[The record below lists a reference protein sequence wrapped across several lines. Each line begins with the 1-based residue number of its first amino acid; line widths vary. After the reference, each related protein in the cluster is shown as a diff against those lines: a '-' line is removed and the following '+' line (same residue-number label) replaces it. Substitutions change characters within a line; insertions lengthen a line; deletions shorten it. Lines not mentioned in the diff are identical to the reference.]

1 MKRNSFL
8 YAIAGIAVWGLASC
22 SSSDNM
28 HPEQTDG
35 RVPVEL
41 TNNIIGAVTRAAT
54 TLNESALTTGDITV
68 RTSEAYATAY
78 TYTAGAEGAMTSTA
92 PAYYPAGGASIDIVA
107 YSPANANDGT
117 SETFTV
123 SADQSSDDAYIA
135 SDLLWAKAE
144 NKNSA
149 SGAVNIAF
157 AHKMAKII
165 VNVTA
170 GNGISTIQSI
180 TLKNIK
186 RQCTFDYASGAVSDV
201 AEVSGATDVAVT
213 TGGTTASSM
222 GAACIPA
229 QDLIGDFIEITT
241 DKGTATYRLSSAKPV
256 SSGNYYTI
264 NLTLN
269 LAAVGTTNTIEAWSD
284 YGSVNILPT
293 GGGWTVSVSGTYTY
307 TGSAIVPA
315 AADIT
320 VKDISDNIV
329 SSSDYGV
336 YCDNNI
342 NAGEARIIVY
352 GINSHAGSAAT
363 GTYTIGKKAGTIGYA
378 TTDISKRY
386 GDAAFINTLTKNGD
400 GTVAYTSSNESV
412 ATVDSDGKVKI
423 TQGATSGS
431 TATITATVTP
441 TDNFTFENPSATYTL
456 TVSSAAYTISQLKT
470 DASNGSGSEHLG
482 YEVWSNGDLIHKDS
496 GVTPTDGSATK
507 VGYVAYLSTTDV
519 DTGVSGSRILVL
531 SAVDVGNKTSWGPKS
546 SCTSH
551 TTLSGNSS
559 LCGYSNTSTMVNCA
573 NQHLAAEAAWN
584 YSAAIP
590 SGGATPAHWFLPS
603 FKQYE
608 VMIAAFDPNV
618 VNDKNNKSFP
628 NFKNNM
634 DWEQDSYWTSTE
646 PGSVSLAYALYAS
659 GSRDSNE
666 DDPIFIGGYLKSS
679 SLRVRACFA
688 Y

>member
-92 PAYYPAGGASIDIVA
+92 PAYYPAGGTSIDIVA

-123 SADQSSDDAYIA
+123 SADQSSNDAYIA

-213 TGGTTASSM
+213 TGGMTASSM

-256 SSGNYYTI
+256 SAGNYYTI

-315 AADIT
+315 AANIT
-320 VKDISDNIV
+320 VKDVSDNIV
-329 SSSDYGV
+329 SSSNYGV

-352 GINSHAGSAAT
+352 GINSHAGFAAT
-363 GTYTIGKKAGTIGYA
+363 GTYTIGKKAGTINYA
-378 TTDISKRY
+378 TTEISKRY

-431 TATITATVTP
+431 TTITATVTP
-441 TDNFTFENPSATYTL
+441 TDNFTFENPSVTYTL

-470 DASNGSGSEHLG
+470 DAINSSGSEHLG

-496 GVTPTDGSATK
+496 GVTPTDANATK

-531 SAVDVGNKTSWGPKS
+531 SAVDVGDMTSWGPS

-573 NQHLAAEAAWN
+573 NQHLAAKAAWN

-590 SGGATPAHWFLPS
+590 SGGAKLAHWFLPS
-603 FKQYE
+603 SKQYE

-618 VNDKNNKSFP
+618 VNNSTNKSFP

-646 PGSVSLAYALYAS
+646 PGSVSANAYALYAS
-659 GSRDSNE
+659 GYRDSY
-666 DDPIFIGGYLKSS
+666 DAPIFIEGKDKSS
-679 SLRVRACFA
+679 SLHVRACFA

>member
-1 MKRNSFL
+1 MKRNSFF

-213 TGGTTASSM
+213 TDGTTASSM

-229 QDLIGDFIEITT
+229 QDLTGDFIEITT
-241 DKGTATYRLSSAKPV
+241 DKGTATYRLSSAKTV
-256 SSGNYYTI
+256 SAGNYYTI

-363 GTYTIGKKAGTIGYA
+363 GTYTIGKKAGTIEYA

-431 TATITATVTP
+431 TTITATVTP
-441 TDNFTFENPSATYTL
+441 TDNFTFENPSVTYTL
-456 TVSSAAYTISQLKT
+456 TVSSAAYTISQLK
-470 DASNGSGSEHLG
+470 ANVGSGSGYLG

-496 GVTPTDGSATK
+496 GVTPTDASATK
-507 VGYVAYLSTTDV
+507 VGYVAYLSTNDV

-531 SAVDVGNKTSWGPKS
+531 SAVDVGNKTSWGPNS
-546 SCTSH
+546 RCSNH
-551 TTLSGNSS
+551 TLSDESS
-559 LCGYSNTSTMVNCA
+559 LCGYSNTSTMVNCD
-573 NQHLAAEAAWN
+573 NEHLAAKAAWN
-584 YSAAIP
+584 YSTAIP
-590 SGGATPAHWFLPS
+590 TVGGTSVQWFLPS
-603 FKQYE
+603 YKQYE
-608 VMIAAFDPNV
+608 DMIAAFDPNV
-618 VNDKNNKSFP
+618 VTNNSNKSFP
-628 NFKNNM
+628 NFKKKM
-634 DWEQDSYWTSTE
+634 DWEQDSYWTSSESPTTQKF
-646 PGSVSLAYALYAS
+646 AYDLSAS
-659 GSRDSNE
+659 GSWDYDFSE
-666 DDPIFIGGYLKSS
+666 PIFIAGYEKSS

>member
-41 TNNIIGAVTRAAT
+41 TNNIIGAVTRATT

-78 TYTAGAEGAMTSTA
+78 TYTAGAAGAMTSTA

-107 YSPANANDGT
+107 YSPANANNGT

-256 SSGNYYTI
+256 SAGNYYTI

-284 YGSVNILPT
+284 SGSVNILPT

-352 GINSHAGSAAT
+352 GINSHAGFAAT
-363 GTYTIGKKAGTIGYA
+363 GTYTIGKKAGTIEFA

-431 TATITATVTP
+431 TTITATVTP
-441 TDNFTFENPSATYTL
+441 TDNFTFEVPSVTYTL

-470 DASNGSGSEHLG
+470 DAGNGSGSEHLG

-496 GVTPTDGSATK
+496 GVTPTDANATK
-507 VGYVAYLSTTDV
+507 VGYVAYLSTSDV

-531 SAVDVGNKTSWGPKS
+531 SAVDVGNKTSWGPTS
-546 SCTSH
+546 RCSSH
-551 TTLSGNSS
+551 TLSDESS

-573 NQHLAAEAAWN
+573 NEHLAAEAAWN
-584 YSAAIP
+584 YSTTIP
-590 SGGATPAHWFLPS
+590 TVGGTSVQWFLPS
-603 FKQYE
+603 SKQYE

-618 VNDKNNKSFP
+618 VNNSTNKSFP
-628 NFKNNM
+628 NFENNM

-646 PGSVSLAYALYAS
+646 AYNVSQNAYALRAS
-659 GSRDSNE
+659 GSMDD
-666 DDPIFIGGYLKSS
+666 DDPIFIAGYYKSS

>member
-256 SSGNYYTI
+256 SAGNYYTI

-352 GINSHAGSAAT
+352 GINSHAGSSAT
-363 GTYTIGKKAGTIGYA
+363 GTYTIGKKAGTINYA
-378 TTDISKRY
+378 TTEISKRY

-431 TATITATVTP
+431 TAIITATVTP
-441 TDNFTFENPSATYTL
+441 TDNFTFEDPSVTYTL
-456 TVSSAAYTISQLKT
+456 TVSSAAYTISQLK
-470 DASNGSGSEHLG
+470 ANVGSGSGYLG

-496 GVTPTDGSATK
+496 GVRPTDANATK
-507 VGYVAYLSTTDV
+507 VGYVAYLSNNDV

-531 SAVDVGNKTSWGPKS
+531 SAVDVGNKTSWGPTSKCS
-546 SCTSH
+546 SH
-551 TTLSGNSS
+551 TLSNNSS
-559 LCGYSNTSTMVNCA
+559 LCGYSNTSTMVNCVD
-573 NQHLAAEAAWN
+573 NEHLAAKAAWN
-584 YSAAIP
+584 YSTAIP
-590 SGGATPAHWFLPS
+590 TGGATPAHWFLPS
-603 FKQYE
+603 YKQYE

-646 PGSVSLAYALYAS
+646 ASTVSLAHALYAS
-659 GSRDSNE
+659 GSWDNGYDE
-666 DDPIFIGGYLKSS
+666 PIFIEGKDKSS

>member
-256 SSGNYYTI
+256 SAGNYYTI

-269 LAAVGTTNTIEAWSD
+269 LAAVGTINTIEAWSD

-320 VKDISDNIV
+320 VKDVSDNVV

-363 GTYTIGKKAGTIGYA
+363 GTYTIGKKAGTIAYA
-378 TTDISKRY
+378 TTNISKRY

-423 TQGATSGS
+423 TQGATIGS

-441 TDNFTFENPSATYTL
+441 TDNFTFEDPSVNYTL

-470 DASNGSGSEHLG
+470 DAGNGSGSEHLG

-496 GVTPTDGSATK
+496 GVTPTDANATK
-507 VGYVAYLSTTDV
+507 VGYVAYLSTNDV

-531 SAVDVGNKTSWGPKS
+531 SAVDVVNKTSWGPAS
-546 SCTSH
+546 RCSSH
-551 TTLSGNSS
+551 TLSDSWS
-559 LCGYSNTSTMVNCA
+559 LCGYSNTSTMVNCTSD
-573 NQHLAAEAAWN
+573 HLAAQAAWN
-584 YSAAIP
+584 YSTTIP
-590 SGGATPAHWFLPS
+590 TGGATPAHWFLPS
-603 FKQYE
+603 YKQYV

-618 VNDKNNKSFP
+618 VNNNNDKSFP
-628 NFKNNM
+628 NFKKNM
-634 DWEQDSYWTSTE
+634 DWEQDSYWMSTE
-646 PGSVSLAYALYAS
+646 ISSIAANASALQANGSW
-659 GSRDSNE
+659 DSDE
-666 DDPIFIGGYLKSS
+666 GEPIFIAGQRKTDNN
-679 SLRVRACFA
+679 RVRACFA

>member
-256 SSGNYYTI
+256 SAGNYYTI

-320 VKDISDNIV
+320 VKDVSDNIV

-363 GTYTIGKKAGTIGYA
+363 GTYTIGKKAGTIEYA

-431 TATITATVTP
+431 TAIITATVTP
-441 TDNFTFENPSATYTL
+441 TDNFTFEDPSVTYTL

-470 DASNGSGSEHLG
+470 DAGNGSGSEHLG

-496 GVTPTDGSATK
+496 GVTPTDANATK
-507 VGYVAYLSTTDV
+507 VGYVAYLSTNDV
-519 DTGVSGSRILVL
+519 DTGVEGSRILVL
-531 SAVDVGNKTSWGPKS
+531 SAVDVGNKTSWGPIPKCS
-546 SCTSH
+546 SH
-551 TTLSGNSS
+551 TLSDISS

-573 NQHLAAEAAWN
+573 NEHLAAKAAWN
-584 YSAAIP
+584 YSTTIP
-590 SGGATPAHWFLPS
+590 TVGGTSVQWFLPS

-618 VNDKNNKSFP
+618 VNNSDNKSFP
-628 NFKNNM
+628 NFKKNM

-646 PGSVSLAYALYAS
+646 ASTVSQIAYALYAS
-659 GSRDSNE
+659 GSRDS
-666 DDPIFIGGYLKSS
+666 DYDTPIFIAGKIKSN

>member
-28 HPEQTDG
+28 HLEQTDG

-256 SSGNYYTI
+256 SAGNYYTI

-284 YGSVNILPT
+284 HGSVNILPT

-320 VKDISDNIV
+320 VKDVSDNIV

-363 GTYTIGKKAGTIGYA
+363 GKYTIGKKAGTIAYA

-431 TATITATVTP
+431 ATITATVTP
-441 TDNFTFENPSATYTL
+441 TDNFTFEDPSVTYTL

-470 DASNGSGSEHLG
+470 DAGNGSGSEHLG

-496 GVTPTDGSATK
+496 GVTPTDASATK
-507 VGYVAYLSTTDV
+507 VGYVAYLSTNDDV

-531 SAVDVGNKTSWGPKS
+531 SAVDVGNKTSWGPKLKCS
-546 SCTSH
+546 SH
-551 TTLSGNSS
+551 TLSDNSS
-559 LCGYSNTSTMVNCA
+559 LCGYSNTYTMVNCA
-573 NQHLAAEAAWN
+573 NNEHLAAKAAWN

-590 SGGATPAHWFLPS
+590 SGGATPAHWFMPS
-603 FKQYE
+603 SKQYE

-618 VNDKNNKSFP
+618 DNNNDNKSFP
-628 NFKNNM
+628 NFKKNM

-646 PGSVSLAYALYAS
+646 AGTGSLAYALYPS
-659 GSRDSNE
+659 GYRDSY
-666 DDPIFIGGYLKSS
+666 DAPIFIGGYLKSS

>member
-8 YAIAGIAVWGLASC
+8 YAIAGIAAWGLASC
-22 SSSDNM
+22 SSSDDM
-28 HPEQTDG
+28 QPEQQDG

-78 TYTAGAEGAMTSTA
+78 TYTAGAGGAMTSTA

-107 YSPANANDGT
+107 YSPANANDGA

-123 SADQSSDDAYIA
+123 SADQSIDNAYIA

-144 NKNSA
+144 DKTSA

-186 RQCTFDYASGAVSDV
+186 RQCTFDYASGAVSNI

-229 QDLIGDFIEITT
+229 QDLSGDFIEITT

-256 SSGNYYTI
+256 SAGNYYTI

-293 GGGWTVSVSGTYTY
+293 GGGWTVTVSGTYTY

-320 VKDISDNIV
+320 VKDVSDNTV

-363 GTYTIGKKAGTIGYA
+363 GTYTIGKKAGTINYA
-378 TTDISKRY
+378 TTNISKRY
-386 GDAAFINTLTKNGD
+386 GDAAFINELTQDGD

-412 ATVDSDGKVKI
+412 ATVDGDGKVKI
-423 TQGATSGS
+423 AQGATSGS
-431 TATITATVTP
+431 TATITATITP
-441 TDNFTFENPSATYTL
+441 TDNFTFEVPSVTYTL
-456 TVSSAAYTISQLKT
+456 TVSDVYTISQLKT
-470 DASNGSGSEHLG
+470 DAGNGSGSEHLG

-496 GVTPTDGSATK
+496 GVTPAAAGATK
-507 VGYVAYLSTTDV
+507 VGYVAYLSTSDV

-531 SAVDVGNKTSWGPKS
+531 SAVDVGDKASWGPTS
-546 SCTSH
+546 RCSSH
-551 TTLSGNSS
+551 TLSNDNS
-559 LCGYSNTSTMVNCA
+559 LCGYSNTSTMVSCA
-573 NQHLAAEAAWN
+573 NEHLAAKAAWN
-584 YSAAIP
+584 YSTTIP
-590 SGGATPAHWFLPS
+590 TGGATPAHWFLPS
-603 FKQYE
+603 YKQYE

-618 VNDKNNKSFP
+618 VNDRNNKSFP
-628 NFKNNM
+628 NFKKNM
-634 DWEQDSYWTSTE
+634 DWEQESYWTSSET
-646 PGSVSLAYALYAS
+646 SSTSSNAFALYAS
-659 GSRDSNE
+659 GSRDSGE
-666 DDPIFIGGYLKSS
+666 DDPIFIAGYNKSN

>member
-256 SSGNYYTI
+256 SAGNYYTI

-352 GINSHAGSAAT
+352 GINSHAGYAAT
-363 GTYTIGKKAGTIGYA
+363 GTYTIGKKAGTIEYA
-378 TTDISKRY
+378 TTNISKRY

-431 TATITATVTP
+431 TAIITATVTP
-441 TDNFTFENPSATYTL
+441 TDNFTFEDPSVTYTL
-456 TVSSAAYTISQLKT
+456 TVSSAAYTISQLK
-470 DASNGSGSEHLG
+470 ANVGSGSGYLG

-496 GVTPTDGSATK
+496 GVTPTDGSAAK
-507 VGYVAYLSTTDV
+507 AGYVAYLSTSDV
-519 DTGVSGSRILVL
+519 DTGVSGSRILVI
-531 SAVDVGNKTSWGPKS
+531 SAVDVGNKTSWGPTS
-546 SCTSH
+546 RCSSH
-551 TTLSGNSS
+551 TLSDNSS
-559 LCGYSNTSTMVNCA
+559 LRGYSNTSTMVNCA
-573 NQHLAAEAAWN
+573 NEHLAAKAAWN
-584 YSAAIP
+584 YSTAIP
-590 SGGATPAHWFLPS
+590 TGGATPAHWFLPS
-603 FKQYE
+603 YKQYE

-618 VNDKNNKSFP
+618 VNNDNKAFP
-628 NFKNNM
+628 NFKKNM

-646 PGSVSLAYALYAS
+646 SGSVSGIASALYAS
-659 GSRDSNE
+659 GSRDSETN
-666 DDPIFIGGYLKSS
+666 DPIFIAGKNKSS

>member
-256 SSGNYYTI
+256 SAGNYYTI

-307 TGSAIVPA
+307 TGSAIEPA

-320 VKDISDNIV
+320 VKDVNNNTI
-329 SSSDYGV
+329 SSSNYGV

-352 GINSHAGSAAT
+352 GINSYAGSAAT
-363 GTYTIGKKAGTIGYA
+363 GTYTIGKKAGTIAYA

-431 TATITATVTP
+431 ATITATVTP
-441 TDNFTFENPSATYTL
+441 TDNFTFENPSVTYTL
-456 TVSSAAYTISQLKT
+456 TVSSAAYTISQLKI
-470 DASNGSGSEHLG
+470 DAGNGSGSEHLG

-496 GVTPTDGSATK
+496 GVTPTDANATK
-507 VGYVAYLSTTDV
+507 VGYVAYLSQSDV
-519 DTGVSGSRILVL
+519 DTSISGSRILVL
-531 SAVDVGNKTSWGPKS
+531 SAVDVGDKTSWGPKS
-546 SCTSH
+546 KCSSH
-551 TTLSGNSS
+551 TLSNISS
-559 LCGYSNTSTMVNCA
+559 LCGYSNTSTMADCDNE
-573 NQHLAAEAAWN
+573 HAAKAAWD

-590 SGGATPAHWFLPS
+590 SGGATPAHWFMPS
-603 FKQYE
+603 SKQYE

-618 VNDKNNKSFP
+618 VVKNSTNKSFP

-634 DWEQDSYWTSTE
+634 GWEQDSYWTSTE
-646 PGSVSLAYALYAS
+646 NGSVSSLAFALYAS
-659 GSRDSNE
+659 GSWDSE
-666 DDPIFIGGYLKSS
+666 YDAPIFIEGKDKSS

>member
-256 SSGNYYTI
+256 SAGNYYTI

-320 VKDISDNIV
+320 VKDVNDNIV
-329 SSSDYGV
+329 SSSNYGV
-336 YCDNNI
+336 YCDNNV

-352 GINSHAGSAAT
+352 GINSHAGSSAT
-363 GTYTIGKKAGTIGYA
+363 GTYTIGKKAGTIEYA

-386 GDAAFINTLTKNGD
+386 GDAAFINPLTKNGD

-431 TATITATVTP
+431 TAIITATVTP
-441 TDNFTFENPSATYTL
+441 TDNFTFEDPSVTYTL
-456 TVSSAAYTISQLKT
+456 TVSSAAYTISQLK
-470 DASNGSGSEHLG
+470 ANVGSGSGYLG

-496 GVTPTDGSATK
+496 GVTPTDASATK
-507 VGYVAYLSTTDV
+507 VGYVAYLSTSDV

-531 SAVDVGNKTSWGPKS
+531 SAVDVGNKTSWGPTS
-546 SCTSH
+546 RCSSH
-551 TTLSGNSS
+551 TLSDDSS
-559 LCGYSNTSTMVNCA
+559 LRGYSNTSTMVNCA
-573 NQHLAAEAAWN
+573 NEHLAAKAAWN
-584 YSAAIP
+584 YSTAIP
-590 SGGATPAHWFLPS
+590 TGGATPAHWFLPS
-603 FKQYE
+603 SKQYE

-618 VNDKNNKSFP
+618 VNNNNNKSFP
-628 NFKNNM
+628 NFKKNM
-634 DWEQDSYWTSTE
+634 DWEQDSYWTSSESPSTQKFA
-646 PGSVSLAYALYAS
+646 SALYAS
-659 GSRDSNE
+659 GSWDYDYDEPN
-666 DDPIFIGGYLKSS
+666 FIGGKDKSS

>member
-22 SSSDNM
+22 SSSDDM

-186 RQCTFDYASGAVSDV
+186 RHCTFDYASGAVSDV
-201 AEVSGATDVAVT
+201 AEVSGATDMAVT

-256 SSGNYYTI
+256 SAGNYYTI

-284 YGSVNILPT
+284 YGSVNIRVDGQRERHVHLHRL
-293 GGGWTVSVSGTYTY
+293 GHR
-307 TGSAIVPA
+307 
-315 AADIT
+315 
-320 VKDISDNIV
+320 
-329 SSSDYGV
+329 
-336 YCDNNI
+336 
-342 NAGEARIIVY
+342 ARCRR
-352 GINSHAGSAAT
+352 HHRE
-363 GTYTIGKKAGTIGYA
+363 GYQ
-378 TTDISKRY
+378 R
-386 GDAAFINTLTKNGD
+386 
-400 GTVAYTSSNESV
+400 
-412 ATVDSDGKVKI
+412 
-423 TQGATSGS
+423 
-431 TATITATVTP
+431 
-441 TDNFTFENPSATYTL
+441 
-456 TVSSAAYTISQLKT
+456 
-470 DASNGSGSEHLG
+470 
-482 YEVWSNGDLIHKDS
+482 
-496 GVTPTDGSATK
+496 
-507 VGYVAYLSTTDV
+507 
-519 DTGVSGSRILVL
+519 
-531 SAVDVGNKTSWGPKS
+531 
-546 SCTSH
+546 
-551 TTLSGNSS
+551 
-559 LCGYSNTSTMVNCA
+559 
-573 NQHLAAEAAWN
+573 
-584 YSAAIP
+584 
-590 SGGATPAHWFLPS
+590 
-603 FKQYE
+603 QYH
-608 VMIAAFDPNV
+608 
-618 VNDKNNKSFP
+618 
-628 NFKNNM
+628 
-634 DWEQDSYWTSTE
+634 QQQ
-646 PGSVSLAYALYAS
+646 
-659 GSRDSNE
+659 
-666 DDPIFIGGYLKSS
+666 
-679 SLRVRACFA
+679 
-688 Y
+688 

>member
-186 RQCTFDYASGAVSDV
+186 RQCTFDYTSGAVSDV

-256 SSGNYYTI
+256 SAGNYYTI

-320 VKDISDNIV
+320 VKDVSDNIV

-363 GTYTIGKKAGTIGYA
+363 GTYTIGKKAGTIVYA
-378 TTDISKRY
+378 TTEISKRY

-431 TATITATVTP
+431 ATITATVTP
-441 TDNFTFENPSATYTL
+441 TDNFTFENPSVTYTL

-496 GVTPTDGSATK
+496 GVTPTDANATK
-507 VGYVAYLSTTDV
+507 VGYVAYLSTNDV

-531 SAVDVGNKTSWGPKS
+531 SAVDVCNKTSWGPNWR
-546 SCTSH
+546 CTSH
-551 TTLSGNSS
+551 TLSDESS
-559 LCGYSNTSTMVNCA
+559 LCGYSNTSTMVSCTNE
-573 NQHLAAEAAWN
+573 HLAAEAAWN
-584 YSAAIP
+584 YSTTIP
-590 SGGATPAHWFLPS
+590 TVGGTSVQWFLPS
-603 FKQYE
+603 YKQYE

-618 VNDKNNKSFP
+618 VNDSNNKSFP

-646 PGSVSLAYALYAS
+646 TYSISHNAYALHES
-659 GSRDSNE
+659 GRRDS
-666 DDPIFIGGYLKSS
+666 DDEPIFIAGENKSS

>member
-256 SSGNYYTI
+256 SAGNYYTI

-307 TGSAIVPA
+307 TGSAIVPDA
-315 AADIT
+315 DDIT
-320 VKDISDNIV
+320 VKDVSDNIV

-336 YCDNNI
+336 YLDNNI
-342 NAGEARIIVY
+342 NAGKARIIVY
-352 GINSHAGSAAT
+352 GINSHAGYAAT
-363 GTYTIGKKAGTIGYA
+363 GTYTIGKKTGTIEYA

-386 GDAAFINTLTKNGD
+386 GDAAFINPLTKNGD
-400 GTVAYTSSNESV
+400 GTVAYTSSNASV

-431 TATITATVTP
+431 TTITATVTP
-441 TDNFTFENPSATYTL
+441 TDNFTFEVPSVTYTL
-456 TVSSAAYTISQLKT
+456 TVSSAAYTISQLK
-470 DASNGSGSEHLG
+470 ANVGSGSGYLG
-482 YEVWSNGDLIHKDS
+482 YEVWSNGDLIHRDS
-496 GVTPTDGSATK
+496 GVTPTDGNATK
-507 VGYVAYLSTTDV
+507 VGYVAYLSTNDV

-531 SAVDVGNKTSWGPKS
+531 SAVDVGDKTSWGPTLRCS
-546 SCTSH
+546 SH
-551 TTLSGNSS
+551 TLSDDNS
-559 LCGYSNTSTMVNCA
+559 LCGYSNTSTMVENCD
-573 NQHLAAEAAWN
+573 NEHLAAQAAWN

-590 SGGATPAHWFLPS
+590 TGGATPAHWFLPS
-603 FKQYE
+603 FKQYK

-634 DWEQDSYWTSTE
+634 DWGQDSYWTSTE
-646 PGSVSLAYALYAS
+646 TGSVSSFAYALYAS
-659 GSRDSNE
+659 GSWDN
-666 DDPIFIGGYLKSS
+666 DDDAPIFIEGKDKSS

>member
-78 TYTAGAEGAMTSTA
+78 TYTAGAEGAMASTA

-256 SSGNYYTI
+256 SAGNYYTI

-329 SSSDYGV
+329 SSNNYGV

-352 GINSHAGSAAT
+352 GIKSHAGSAAT

-431 TATITATVTP
+431 ATITATVTP
-441 TDNFTFENPSATYTL
+441 TDNFTFENPSVTYTL

-470 DASNGSGSEHLG
+470 DAGNGSGSEHLG

-496 GVTPTDGSATK
+496 GVTPTETSATK
-507 VGYVAYLSTTDV
+507 VGYVAYLSTSDV

-531 SAVDVGNKTSWGPKS
+531 SAVDVCDKTSWRSTS
-546 SCTSH
+546 SCSSH
-551 TTLSGNSS
+551 TLSDESS
-559 LCGYSNTSTMVNCA
+559 LCGYSNTSIMVNCA
-573 NQHLAAEAAWN
+573 NHLAAQAAWN
-584 YSAAIP
+584 YSTTIP
-590 SGGATPAHWFLPS
+590 TVGGTSVQWFLPS
-603 FKQYE
+603 YKQYE

-618 VNDKNNKSFP
+618 VNNKDNKSFP

-646 PGSVSLAYALYAS
+646 TGSLSSIAFALYAS
-659 GSRDSNE
+659 GSRDSE
-666 DDPIFIGGYLKSS
+666 YDTPIFIAGNLKSN

>member
-256 SSGNYYTI
+256 SAGNYYTI

-269 LAAVGTTNTIEAWSD
+269 LAAVGTINTIEAWSD

-320 VKDISDNIV
+320 VKDVSDNVV

-363 GTYTIGKKAGTIGYA
+363 GTYTIGKKAGTIAYA
-378 TTDISKRY
+378 TTNISKRY

-441 TDNFTFENPSATYTL
+441 TDNFTFEDPSVNYTL

-470 DASNGSGSEHLG
+470 DAGNGSGSEHLG

-496 GVTPTDGSATK
+496 GVTPTDANATK
-507 VGYVAYLSTTDV
+507 VGYVAYLSTNDV

-531 SAVDVGNKTSWGPKS
+531 SAVDVVNKTSWGPAS
-546 SCTSH
+546 RCSSH
-551 TTLSGNSS
+551 TLSDSWS
-559 LCGYSNTSTMVNCA
+559 LCGYSNTSTMVNCTSD
-573 NQHLAAEAAWN
+573 HLAAQAAWN
-584 YSAAIP
+584 YSTTIP
-590 SGGATPAHWFLPS
+590 TGGATPAHWFLPS
-603 FKQYE
+603 YKQYV

-618 VNDKNNKSFP
+618 VNNNNDKSFP
-628 NFKNNM
+628 NFKKNM
-634 DWEQDSYWTSTE
+634 DWEQDSYWMSTE
-646 PGSVSLAYALYAS
+646 ISSIAANASALQANGSW
-659 GSRDSNE
+659 DSDE
-666 DDPIFIGGYLKSS
+666 GEPIFIAGQRKTDNN
-679 SLRVRACFA
+679 RVRACFA

>member
-229 QDLIGDFIEITT
+229 QDLIGNFIEITT

-256 SSGNYYTI
+256 SAGNYYTI

-320 VKDISDNIV
+320 VKDISDNTV

-363 GTYTIGKKAGTIGYA
+363 GTYTIGKKAGTIQYA

-400 GTVAYTSSNESV
+400 GTVAYTSSNENV

-431 TATITATVTP
+431 ATITATVTP
-441 TDNFTFENPSATYTL
+441 TDNFTFENPSVTYTL

-470 DASNGSGSEHLG
+470 DAGNGSGSEHLG

-496 GVTPTDGSATK
+496 GVTPTDANATK
-507 VGYVAYLSTTDV
+507 VGYVAYLSTNDV
-519 DTGVSGSRILVL
+519 DTGVSGSQHILVL
-531 SAVDVGNKTSWGPKS
+531 SAVDVGNKTSWGPAS
-546 SCTSH
+546 RCSSH
-551 TTLSGNSS
+551 TLSDESS

-573 NQHLAAEAAWN
+573 NEHLAAEAAWN
-584 YSAAIP
+584 YSTTIP
-590 SGGATPAHWFLPS
+590 TVGGTSVQWFLPS
-603 FKQYE
+603 YKQYE

-618 VNDKNNKSFP
+618 VNNKDNKSFP
-628 NFKNNM
+628 NFYNNM
-634 DWEQDSYWTSTE
+634 DWELDSYWTSTE
-646 PGSVSLAYALYAS
+646 PSGVSRNAHALRAS
-659 GSRDSNE
+659 GSLDD
-666 DDPIFIGGYLKSS
+666 DDPIFISGYHKSS
-679 SLRVRACFA
+679 SLHVRACFA

>member
-22 SSSDNM
+22 SSSDDM

-256 SSGNYYTI
+256 SAGNYYTI

-336 YCDNNI
+336 YCNNNI

-363 GTYTIGKKAGTIGYA
+363 GTYTIGKKAGTIEYA
-378 TTDISKRY
+378 TTAISKRY
-386 GDAAFINTLTKNGD
+386 GDATFINTLTKNGD

-441 TDNFTFENPSATYTL
+441 TDNFTFENPSVTYTL

-470 DASNGSGSEHLG
+470 DAGNGSGSEHLG

-496 GVTPTDGSATK
+496 GVTTTDGSATK
-507 VGYVAYLSTTDV
+507 VGYVAYLSSNDV

-531 SAVDVGNKTSWGPKS
+531 SAVDVGNKTSWGPELRCS
-546 SCTSH
+546 SH
-551 TTLSGNSS
+551 TLSDNNS

-573 NQHLAAEAAWN
+573 NEHLAAKAAWN

-590 SGGATPAHWFLPS
+590 SGGATPVHWFMPS
-603 FKQYE
+603 FKQYK

-618 VNDKNNKSFP
+618 NNSDNKSFP
-628 NFKNNM
+628 NFMKNM
-634 DWEQDSYWTSTE
+634 DWEHDSYWTSTE
-646 PGSVSLAYALYAS
+646 TGSVPLAHALYAS
-659 GSRDSNE
+659 GSRDSGT
-666 DDPIFIGGYLKSS
+666 DDPIFIAGKNKSN

>member
-41 TNNIIGAVTRAAT
+41 TNDIIGAVTRAAT

-256 SSGNYYTI
+256 SAGNYYTI

-336 YCDNNI
+336 YCNNNI

-363 GTYTIGKKAGTIGYA
+363 GTYTIGKKAGTIEYA
-378 TTDISKRY
+378 TTAISKRY
-386 GDAAFINTLTKNGD
+386 GDAAFINTLTMNGD

-431 TATITATVTP
+431 TTITATVTP
-441 TDNFTFENPSATYTL
+441 TDNFTFENPSVTYTL

-470 DASNGSGSEHLG
+470 DAGNGSGSEHLG

-496 GVTPTDGSATK
+496 GVTPTDANATK
-507 VGYVAYLSTTDV
+507 VGYVAYLSNNDV

-531 SAVDVGNKTSWGPKS
+531 SAVDVGNKTSWGPAKKCS
-546 SCTSH
+546 SH
-551 TTLSGNSS
+551 TLSNNSS
-559 LCGYSNTSTMVNCA
+559 LCGYSNTSTMVNCVD
-573 NQHLAAEAAWN
+573 NEHLAAKAAWN

-590 SGGATPAHWFLPS
+590 SGGATPAHWFMPS
-603 FKQYE
+603 SKQYE

-618 VNDKNNKSFP
+618 VNDKDNKSFP

-646 PGSVSLAYALYAS
+646 ASTVSFAHALYAS
-659 GSRDSNE
+659 GYRDG
-666 DDPIFIGGYLKSS
+666 DDTPIFIAGNDKSRS
-679 SLRVRACFA
+679 FHVRACFA

>member
-22 SSSDNM
+22 SSSDDM

-256 SSGNYYTI
+256 SAGNYYTI

-320 VKDISDNIV
+320 VKDVSDNIV

-363 GTYTIGKKAGTIGYA
+363 GTYTIGKKAGTINYA
-378 TTDISKRY
+378 TTEISKRY
-386 GDAAFINTLTKNGD
+386 GDAAFINALTKNGD

-423 TQGATSGS
+423 AQGATSGS

-441 TDNFTFENPSATYTL
+441 TDNFTFEAPSVTYTL
-456 TVSSAAYTISQLKT
+456 TVNSVYTISQLKT
-470 DASNGSGSEHLG
+470 DAGNGSGSEYLG

-496 GVTPTDGSATK
+496 TPTDGSAAK
-507 VGYVAYLSTTDV
+507 AGYVAYLSTSDV
-519 DTGVSGSRILVL
+519 DTGVSGSRILVI
-531 SAVDVGNKTSWGPKS
+531 SAVDVGNKTTWGPTS
-546 SCTSH
+546 RCSSH
-551 TTLSGNSS
+551 TLSDDSS
-559 LCGYSNTSTMVNCA
+559 LSGYSNTSKLVETCTNE
-573 NQHLAAEAAWN
+573 HSAAKAAWN
-584 YSAAIP
+584 YSTAIP
-590 SGGATPAHWFLPS
+590 TGGATPAHWFLPS
-603 FKQYE
+603 YKQYE

-618 VNDKNNKSFP
+618 VN
-628 NFKNNM
+628 NM
-634 DWEQDSYWTSTE
+634 DWEQDSYWTSSE
-646 PGSVSLAYALYAS
+646 ASSISSFAYALYAS
-659 GSRDSNE
+659 GSRDS
-666 DDPIFIGGYLKSS
+666 DYGTPIFIAGKGKSNS
-679 SLRVRACFA
+679 FHVRACFA

>member
-256 SSGNYYTI
+256 SAGNYYTI

-363 GTYTIGKKAGTIGYA
+363 GTYTIGKKAGTIEYA
-378 TTDISKRY
+378 TTAISKRY

-431 TATITATVTP
+431 TAIITATVTP
-441 TDNFTFENPSATYTL
+441 TDNFTFEDPSVTYTL
-456 TVSSAAYTISQLKT
+456 TVSSAAYTISQLK
-470 DASNGSGSEHLG
+470 ANVGSGSGYLG

-496 GVTPTDGSATK
+496 GVTPTDASATK
-507 VGYVAYLSTTDV
+507 VGYVAYLSTSDV

-531 SAVDVGNKTSWGPKS
+531 SAVDVGNKTSWGPTS
-546 SCTSH
+546 RCSSH
-551 TTLSGNSS
+551 TLSDDSS
-559 LCGYSNTSTMVNCA
+559 LRGYSNTSTMVNCA
-573 NQHLAAEAAWN
+573 NEHLAAKAAWN
-584 YSAAIP
+584 YSTAIP
-590 SGGATPAHWFLPS
+590 TGGATPAHWFLPS
-603 FKQYE
+603 SKQYE

-618 VNDKNNKSFP
+618 VNNNTNKSFP
-628 NFKNNM
+628 NFKKNM
-634 DWEQDSYWTSTE
+634 DWEQDSYWTSSESPSTQKFA
-646 PGSVSLAYALYAS
+646 SALYAS
-659 GSRDSNE
+659 GSWDYDYDEPN
-666 DDPIFIGGYLKSS
+666 FIGGKDKSS

>member
-135 SDLLWAKAE
+135 SDLLWSKAE

-256 SSGNYYTI
+256 SAGNYYTI

-293 GGGWTVSVSGTYTY
+293 GGG
-307 TGSAIVPA
+307 
-315 AADIT
+315 
-320 VKDISDNIV
+320 
-329 SSSDYGV
+329 
-336 YCDNNI
+336 
-342 NAGEARIIVY
+342 
-352 GINSHAGSAAT
+352 
-363 GTYTIGKKAGTIGYA
+363 
-378 TTDISKRY
+378 
-386 GDAAFINTLTKNGD
+386 
-400 GTVAYTSSNESV
+400 
-412 ATVDSDGKVKI
+412 
-423 TQGATSGS
+423 
-431 TATITATVTP
+431 
-441 TDNFTFENPSATYTL
+441 
-456 TVSSAAYTISQLKT
+456 
-470 DASNGSGSEHLG
+470 
-482 YEVWSNGDLIHKDS
+482 
-496 GVTPTDGSATK
+496 
-507 VGYVAYLSTTDV
+507 
-519 DTGVSGSRILVL
+519 
-531 SAVDVGNKTSWGPKS
+531 
-546 SCTSH
+546 
-551 TTLSGNSS
+551 
-559 LCGYSNTSTMVNCA
+559 
-573 NQHLAAEAAWN
+573 
-584 YSAAIP
+584 
-590 SGGATPAHWFLPS
+590 
-603 FKQYE
+603 
-608 VMIAAFDPNV
+608 
-618 VNDKNNKSFP
+618 
-628 NFKNNM
+628 
-634 DWEQDSYWTSTE
+634 
-646 PGSVSLAYALYAS
+646 
-659 GSRDSNE
+659 
-666 DDPIFIGGYLKSS
+666 
-679 SLRVRACFA
+679 
-688 Y
+688 

>member
-1 MKRNSFL
+1 M
-8 YAIAGIAVWGLASC
+8 
-22 SSSDNM
+22 
-28 HPEQTDG
+28 
-35 RVPVEL
+35 
-41 TNNIIGAVTRAAT
+41 
-54 TLNESALTTGDITV
+54 
-68 RTSEAYATAY
+68 
-78 TYTAGAEGAMTSTA
+78 
-92 PAYYPAGGASIDIVA
+92 
-107 YSPANANDGT
+107 
-117 SETFTV
+117 
-123 SADQSSDDAYIA
+123 
-135 SDLLWAKAE
+135 
-144 NKNSA
+144 
-149 SGAVNIAF
+149 
-157 AHKMAKII
+157 
-165 VNVTA
+165 
-170 GNGISTIQSI
+170 
-180 TLKNIK
+180 
-186 RQCTFDYASGAVSDV
+186 
-201 AEVSGATDVAVT
+201 
-213 TGGTTASSM
+213 
-222 GAACIPA
+222 
-229 QDLIGDFIEITT
+229 
-241 DKGTATYRLSSAKPV
+241 
-256 SSGNYYTI
+256 
-264 NLTLN
+264 
-269 LAAVGTTNTIEAWSD
+269 
-284 YGSVNILPT
+284 
-293 GGGWTVSVSGTYTY
+293 
-307 TGSAIVPA
+307 
-315 AADIT
+315 
-320 VKDISDNIV
+320 
-329 SSSDYGV
+329 

-470 DASNGSGSEHLG
+470 DAGNGSGSEHLG

-507 VGYVAYLSTTDV
+507 VGYVAYLSTNDV

-531 SAVDVGNKTSWGPKS
+531 SAVDVGNKTSWGPN
-546 SCTSH
+546 SCSSH
-551 TTLSGNSS
+551 TLSNNSS

-573 NQHLAAEAAWN
+573 NVHLAAKAAWN

-618 VNDKNNKSFP
+618 VNDKDNKSFP

-646 PGSVSLAYALYAS
+646 ASTVSFAHALYAS
-659 GSRDSNE
+659 GYRDG
-666 DDPIFIGGYLKSS
+666 DDTPIFIAGNDKSRS
-679 SLRVRACFA
+679 FHVRACFA

>member
-256 SSGNYYTI
+256 SAGNYYTI

-320 VKDISDNIV
+320 VKDVSDNIV

-342 NAGEARIIVY
+342 NAGKARIIVY
-352 GINSHAGSAAT
+352 GINSHAGFAAT

-378 TTDISKRY
+378 TTNISKRY

-441 TDNFTFENPSATYTL
+441 TDNFTFENPSVTYTL

-470 DASNGSGSEHLG
+470 DAGNGSGSEHLG

-496 GVTPTDGSATK
+496 GVTPTDGNATK
-507 VGYVAYLSTTDV
+507 VGYVAYLSTSNV
-519 DTGVSGSRILVL
+519 DTGVEGSRILVL
-531 SAVDVGNKTSWGPKS
+531 SAVDVCNKTSWGPAS
-546 SCTSH
+546 RCSSH
-551 TTLSGNSS
+551 TLSDISS

-573 NQHLAAEAAWN
+573 NEHAAKAAWN
-584 YSAAIP
+584 YSTTIP
-590 SGGATPAHWFLPS
+590 TVGGTSVQWFLPS

-618 VNDKNNKSFP
+618 NNSNNSFP
-628 NFKNNM
+628 NFKKNM

-646 PGSVSLAYALYAS
+646 ASSVSSNAYALHAS
-659 GSRDSNE
+659 GYRDSY
-666 DDPIFIGGYLKSS
+666 DAPIFIAGKDKSN

>member
-22 SSSDNM
+22 SSSDDM

-68 RTSEAYATAY
+68 RTSKAYATAY

-256 SSGNYYTI
+256 SAGNYYTI

-320 VKDISDNIV
+320 VKDVSDNIV

-363 GTYTIGKKAGTIGYA
+363 GTYTIGKKAGTIEYA

-441 TDNFTFENPSATYTL
+441 TDNFTFENPSVTYTL

-470 DASNGSGSEHLG
+470 DAGNGSGSEHLG

-507 VGYVAYLSTTDV
+507 VGYVAYLSTNDV

-531 SAVDVGNKTSWGPKS
+531 SAVDVGDKTSWGPASKCS
-546 SCTSH
+546 SH
-551 TTLSGNSS
+551 TLSDISS

-573 NQHLAAEAAWN
+573 NVHLAAKAAWN
-584 YSAAIP
+584 YNAAIP
-590 SGGATPAHWFLPS
+590 TGGATPAHWFLPS
-603 FKQYE
+603 SKQYE

-618 VNDKNNKSFP
+618 VNDSNNKSFP
-628 NFKNNM
+628 NFKKNM

-646 PGSVSLAYALYAS
+646 PGSASQNAHALYAS
-659 GSRDSNE
+659 GSWDNGYDE
-666 DDPIFIGGYLKSS
+666 PIFIEGKIKSS

>member
-135 SDLLWAKAE
+135 SDLLWAKVE

-213 TGGTTASSM
+213 TGGTTASSI

-229 QDLIGDFIEITT
+229 QALIGDFIEITT

-256 SSGNYYTI
+256 SAGRYYTI

-352 GINSHAGSAAT
+352 GINSHGGSAAT
-363 GTYTIGKKAGTIGYA
+363 GTYTIGKKTGTIEYA

-431 TATITATVTP
+431 TTITATVTP
-441 TDNFTFENPSATYTL
+441 TDNFTFENPSVTYTL

-470 DASNGSGSEHLG
+470 DAGSGSGSEHLG

-496 GVTPTDGSATK
+496 GVTPTDANATK
-507 VGYVAYLSTTDV
+507 VGYVAYLSTNDV

-531 SAVDVGNKTSWGPKS
+531 SAVDVGDTTSWGPTLRCS
-546 SCTSH
+546 SH
-551 TTLSGNSS
+551 TLSNNSS

-573 NQHLAAEAAWN
+573 NEHSAAQAAWN

-590 SGGATPAHWFLPS
+590 SGGATLAHWFLPS
-603 FKQYE
+603 YKQYE

-618 VNDKNNKSFP
+618 VNDSNNKSFP
-628 NFKNNM
+628 NFEKNM
-634 DWEQDSYWTSTE
+634 DWKQESYWTSTE
-646 PGSVSLAYALYAS
+646 AGSVSSNASALSRS
-659 GSRDSNE
+659 GSRDS
-666 DDPIFIGGYLKSS
+666 DYDTPIFIAGNLKSN

>member
-186 RQCTFDYASGAVSDV
+186 RHCTFDYASGAVSDV

-256 SSGNYYTI
+256 SAGNYYTI

-352 GINSHAGSAAT
+352 GINSHAGSSAT
-363 GTYTIGKKAGTIGYA
+363 GTYTIGKKAGTINYA
-378 TTDISKRY
+378 TTEISKRY

-431 TATITATVTP
+431 TAIITATVTP
-441 TDNFTFENPSATYTL
+441 TDNFTFEDPSVTYTL
-456 TVSSAAYTISQLKT
+456 TVSSAAYTISQLK
-470 DASNGSGSEHLG
+470 ANVGSGSGYLG

-496 GVTPTDGSATK
+496 GVTPTDASATK
-507 VGYVAYLSTTDV
+507 VGYVAYLSTNDV

-531 SAVDVGNKTSWGPKS
+531 SAVDVGNKTSWGPTS
-546 SCTSH
+546 RCSSH
-551 TTLSGNSS
+551 TLSDDSS
-559 LCGYSNTSTMVNCA
+559 LRGYSNTSTMVNCA
-573 NQHLAAEAAWN
+573 NEHLAAKAAWN
-584 YSAAIP
+584 YSTAIP
-590 SGGATPAHWFLPS
+590 TGGATPAHWFLPS
-603 FKQYE
+603 SKQYE

-618 VNDKNNKSFP
+618 VNNNTNKSFP
-628 NFKNNM
+628 NFKKNM
-634 DWEQDSYWTSTE
+634 DWEQDSYWTSSESPSTQKFA
-646 PGSVSLAYALYAS
+646 SALYAS
-659 GSRDSNE
+659 GSWDYDYDEPN
-666 DDPIFIGGYLKSS
+666 FIGGKDKSS

>member
-256 SSGNYYTI
+256 SAGNYYTI

-320 VKDISDNIV
+320 VKDVSDNIV

-363 GTYTIGKKAGTIGYA
+363 GTYTIGKKAGTIEYA

-441 TDNFTFENPSATYTL
+441 TDNFTFEDPSVTYTL

-470 DASNGSGSEHLG
+470 DAGNGSGSEHLG

-496 GVTPTDGSATK
+496 GVTPTDANATK
-507 VGYVAYLSTTDV
+507 VGYVAYLSTNDV

-531 SAVDVGNKTSWGPKS
+531 SAVDVGNKTSWGPASKCS
-546 SCTSH
+546 SH
-551 TTLSGNSS
+551 TLSNISS

-573 NQHLAAEAAWN
+573 NEHAAKAAWN
-584 YSAAIP
+584 YSTTIP
-590 SGGATPAHWFLPS
+590 TVGGTSVQWFLPS

-618 VNDKNNKSFP
+618 VNNNNNKSFP
-628 NFKNNM
+628 NFENNM
-634 DWEQDSYWTSTE
+634 DWEHDSYWTSTE
-646 PGSVSLAYALYAS
+646 TGTVSLAYALYAS
-659 GSRDSNE
+659 GSRDSNDE
-666 DDPIFIGGYLKSS
+666 DDPIFIAGKIKSS

>member
-22 SSSDNM
+22 SISDNM

-256 SSGNYYTI
+256 SAGNYYTI

-441 TDNFTFENPSATYTL
+441 SDNFTFEVPTATYSL
-456 TVSSAAYTISQLKT
+456 TVGDVYTISQLKT
-470 DASNGSGSEHLG
+470 DAGNGSGSEHLG

-496 GVTPTDGSATK
+496 GVTPTDASATK
-507 VGYVAYLSTTDV
+507 VGYVAYLSTNDV

-531 SAVDVGNKTSWGPKS
+531 SAVNVGNTSWGY
-546 SCTSH
+546 TSNDTGH
-551 TTLSGNSS
+551 TLSDNSS
-559 LCGYSNTSTMVNCA
+559 LCGYSNTSTLVSCTTVD
-573 NQHLAAEAAWN
+573 HSAAKAAWD

-590 SGGATPAHWFLPS
+590 TGGATPAHWFLPS
-603 FKQYE
+603 YKQYE

-618 VNDKNNKSFP
+618 VNNSYDKSFP
-628 NFKNNM
+628 NFMKNM
-634 DWEQDSYWTSTE
+634 DWEQAKYWTSTE
-646 PGSVSLAYALYAS
+646 ITGLRANAYALYAS
-659 GSRDSNE
+659 GSRDNGYDE
-666 DDPIFIGGYLKSS
+666 PIFIEGKIKSS

>member
-186 RQCTFDYASGAVSDV
+186 RHCTFDYASGAVSDV

-256 SSGNYYTI
+256 SAGNYYTI

-352 GINSHAGSAAT
+352 GINSHAGSSAT
-363 GTYTIGKKAGTIGYA
+363 GTYTIGKKAGTINYA
-378 TTDISKRY
+378 TTEISKRY

-431 TATITATVTP
+431 TAIITATVTP
-441 TDNFTFENPSATYTL
+441 TDNFTFEDPSVTYTL
-456 TVSSAAYTISQLKT
+456 TVSSAAYTISQLK
-470 DASNGSGSEHLG
+470 ANVGSGSGYLG

-496 GVTPTDGSATK
+496 GVTPTDASATK
-507 VGYVAYLSTTDV
+507 VGYVAYLSTSDV

-531 SAVDVGNKTSWGPKS
+531 SAVDVGNKTSWGPTS
-546 SCTSH
+546 RCSSH
-551 TTLSGNSS
+551 TLSDDSS
-559 LCGYSNTSTMVNCA
+559 LRGYSNTSTMVNCA
-573 NQHLAAEAAWN
+573 NEHLAAKAAWN
-584 YSAAIP
+584 YSTAIP
-590 SGGATPAHWFLPS
+590 TGGATPAHWFLPS
-603 FKQYE
+603 SKQYE

-618 VNDKNNKSFP
+618 VNNNTNKSFP
-628 NFKNNM
+628 NFKKNM
-634 DWEQDSYWTSTE
+634 DWEQDSYWTSSESPSTQKFA
-646 PGSVSLAYALYAS
+646 SALYAS
-659 GSRDSNE
+659 GSWDYDYDEPN
-666 DDPIFIGGYLKSS
+666 FIGGKDKSS

>member
-229 QDLIGDFIEITT
+229 QDLLGDFIEITT

-256 SSGNYYTI
+256 SAGNYYTI

-352 GINSHAGSAAT
+352 GINSHAGSSAT
-363 GTYTIGKKAGTIGYA
+363 GTYTIGKKAGTINYA
-378 TTDISKRY
+378 TTEISKRY

-431 TATITATVTP
+431 TAIITATVTP
-441 TDNFTFENPSATYTL
+441 TDNFTFEDPSVTYTL
-456 TVSSAAYTISQLKT
+456 TVSSAAYTISQLK
-470 DASNGSGSEHLG
+470 ANVGSGSGYLG

-496 GVTPTDGSATK
+496 GVTPTDASATK
-507 VGYVAYLSTTDV
+507 VGYVAYLSTSDV

-531 SAVDVGNKTSWGPKS
+531 SAVDVGNKTSWGPTS
-546 SCTSH
+546 RCSSH
-551 TTLSGNSS
+551 TLSDDSS
-559 LCGYSNTSTMVNCA
+559 LRGYSNTSTMVNCA
-573 NQHLAAEAAWN
+573 NEHLAAKAAWN
-584 YSAAIP
+584 YSTAIP
-590 SGGATPAHWFLPS
+590 TGGATPAHWFLPS
-603 FKQYE
+603 SKQYE

-618 VNDKNNKSFP
+618 VNNNTNKSFP
-628 NFKNNM
+628 NFKKNM
-634 DWEQDSYWTSTE
+634 DWEQDSYWTSSESPSTQKFA
-646 PGSVSLAYALYAS
+646 SALYAS
-659 GSRDSNE
+659 GSWDYDYDEPN
-666 DDPIFIGGYLKSS
+666 FIGGKDKSS

>member
-1 MKRNSFL
+1 MKINSFL

-256 SSGNYYTI
+256 SAGNYYTI

-307 TGSAIVPA
+307 SGSAIVPA

-320 VKDISDNIV
+320 VRDVSDNIV
-329 SSSDYGV
+329 SSSNYGV

-352 GINSHAGSAAT
+352 GINSHAGYAAT
-363 GTYTIGKKAGTIGYA
+363 GTYTIGKKAGTIVYA

-441 TDNFTFENPSATYTL
+441 TDNFTFEVPSVTYTL
-456 TVSSAAYTISQLKT
+456 TVSSAAYTISQLKE
-470 DASNGSGSEHLG
+470 NVGSGSGYLG

-496 GVTPTDGSATK
+496 GVTPTDANATK
-507 VGYVAYLSTTDV
+507 VGYVAYLSTNDV
-519 DTGVSGSRILVL
+519 DTGVSGSQHILVL
-531 SAVDVGNKTSWGPKS
+531 SAVDVCNKTSWGPKS
-546 SCTSH
+546 RCSSH
-551 TTLSGNSS
+551 TLSDDSH
-559 LCGYSNTSTMVNCA
+559 LCGYSNTSTMVSCA
-573 NQHLAAEAAWN
+573 NGHLAAQAAWN

-608 VMIAAFDPNV
+608 VMIAAFDPY
-618 VNDKNNKSFP
+618 VNNINNSFP
-628 NFKNNM
+628 NFKKNM

-646 PGSVSLAYALYAS
+646 AYSVPQNAHALYPS
-659 GSRDSNE
+659 GYQDE
-666 DDPIFIGGYLKSS
+666 DDNPIFIGGKDKSN

>member
-256 SSGNYYTI
+256 SAGNYYTI

-352 GINSHAGSAAT
+352 GINSHAGYAAT
-363 GTYTIGKKAGTIGYA
+363 GTYTIGKKAGTIEYA

-400 GTVAYTSSNESV
+400 GTVAYTSSNASV

-431 TATITATVTP
+431 TTITATVTP
-441 TDNFTFENPSATYTL
+441 TDNFTFENPSVTYTL

-470 DASNGSGSEHLG
+470 DAGNGSGSEHLG

-496 GVTPTDGSATK
+496 GVTPTVANATK
-507 VGYVAYLSTTDV
+507 VGYVAYLSTSDV

-531 SAVDVGNKTSWGPKS
+531 SAVDVGNKTSWGPASKCS
-546 SCTSH
+546 SH
-551 TTLSGNSS
+551 TLSDDNS
-559 LCGYSNTSTMVNCA
+559 LCGYSNTSTMVTCA
-573 NQHLAAEAAWN
+573 NEHLAAKAAWN
-584 YSAAIP
+584 YSTAIP
-590 SGGATPAHWFLPS
+590 TGGATPAHWFLPS
-603 FKQYE
+603 SKQYE

-618 VNDKNNKSFP
+618 VNNSTNKSFP

-646 PGSVSLAYALYAS
+646 PGSASQNAHALYAS
-659 GSRDSNE
+659 GSRDSGTN
-666 DDPIFIGGYLKSS
+666 DPIFIAGKNKPS